1 MKRIFLLTLATAVA
15 GFATVANAATLTVVA
30 DAATYST
37 GQTITLTVTGS
48 INPVAEAANNIFVTL
63 GVPGN
68 ATFVSASAEQAYT
81 PGMFGN
87 TNWSVGA
94 GESNVNAGVYSA
106 FDQIFGTGAAPFGNN
121 FNGVDTATITATA
134 LFTAGAPGAAA
145 FDFAGATMFFDVTGA
160 SSGVSVTIVPEPT
173 TSALMGLGLL
183 GLALVGRRR

>member
-15 GFATVANAATLTVVA
+15 GFATVANAALLTVSA
-30 DAATYST
+30 DAASYAS
-37 GQTITLTVTGS
+37 GATITLTVTGS
-48 INPVAEAANNIFVTL
+48 IDPNSEAAPNIFVTL

-68 ATFVSASAEQAYT
+68 ATFVSASAETAFT

-87 TNWSVGA
+87 TDWTVGN
-94 GESNVNAGVYSA
+94 GESAVDGGVYSA
-106 FDQIFGTGAAPFGNN
+106 FDQIFGTGSAPFGNN
-121 FNGVDTATITATA
+121 FNGVDTAFVTATA

-145 FDFAGATMFFDVTGA
+145 FDFAGATMFFDVSGA